1 MQYNIHKQLLVISV
15 VEGHHQRWR
24 GRRGWRECVRGRQED
39 REREKEVGERGLLK
53 SENREI
59 RTNTLAIER
68 VLGERYEQRC
78 KQSVNVR

>member
-1 MQYNIHKQLLVISV
+1 M
-15 VEGHHQRWR
+15 
-24 GRRGWRECVRGRQED
+24 RGRQED